1 MAACL
6 NNSALNRSLAKEKND
21 KKLMKA
27 AKRFK
32 EQLEDL
38 GCPFTEGVEDWWII
52 ELIFKPGEARIR
64 LLQWL
69 LVRFDEKLNNVLEPE
84 HAATDVKMDSRLQR
98 ILFVASSLGLC
109 HPDDADLIRGTT
121 TNAKQLCFMG
131 QLLDLLTIL
140 DAAGDPRTKS
150 MQSPGVVSDGM
161 PRAEQCLRDC
171 WLMDSLASQC
181 MPALFDARCKLLPL
195 DLVKQ
200 VERRTRDSKETF
212 GVPDT
217 QRLAEMVSQCQRD
230 LDKQTDLLQ
239 ELHQKVD
246 NCAEDEQK
254 AVMLKSKL
262 RLVLSELSQLITSF
276 SYCFENELVAWC
288 NKPSPVL
295 NDLGPAFK
303 KVHILLQQFTK
314 ACVRPF
320 LKLLTEGLS
329 TIRQSHDKLCTQLMT
344 DIHTMTADN
353 QLERATSSG
362 LSTVEG
368 FQKCIS
374 IVQESIKVAER
385 KKRAIQLTIANSP
398 MNKSSTG
405 VATSK

>member
-32 EQLEDL
+32 EQLDDL

-69 LVRFDEKLNNVLEPE
+69 LVRFDEKLNNVLDPE

-121 TNAKQLCFMG
+121 TNTKQLCFMG
-131 QLLDLLTIL
+131 QLLDLLGVL

-150 MQSPGVVSDGM
+150 MQSPGIVTDGT
-161 PRAEQCLRDC
+161 PRSEQCVRDC
-171 WLMDSLASQC
+171 WLMDNLARHSL
-181 MPALFDARCKLLPL
+181 PALFDSRCKLLPL
-195 DLVKQ
+195 DIMKQ
-200 VERRTRDSKETF
+200 VERHSKETF

-217 QRLAEMVSQCQRD
+217 QRLAEMVNQCQRD

-239 ELHQKVD
+239 ELQQKYG

-262 RLVLSELSQLITSF
+262 RLVLTELSQLITSF

-288 NKPSPVL
+288 NKPTPVL

-303 KVHILLQQFTK
+303 KVYILLQQFTK
-314 ACVRPF
+314 
-320 LKLLTEGLS
+320 LTDGLG
-329 TIRQSHDKLCTQLMT
+329 TIRQSHNKLCTQLMT

-362 LSTVEG
+362 LSTIEG
-368 FQKCIS
+368 FQKCIC
-374 IVQESIKVAER
+374 IVEESIKVAER
-385 KKRAIQLTIANSP
+385 KKQVKLTAANSS
-398 MNKSSTG
+398 MDTSSAAVNSTSLN
-405 VATSK
+405 TSK